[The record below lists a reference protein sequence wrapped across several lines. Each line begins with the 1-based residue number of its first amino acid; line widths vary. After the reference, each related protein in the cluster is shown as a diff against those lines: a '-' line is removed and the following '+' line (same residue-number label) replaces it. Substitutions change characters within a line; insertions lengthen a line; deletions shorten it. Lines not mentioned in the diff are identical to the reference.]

1 MNQQVLLDI
10 KNLCVE
16 YRSDEETVFAVNS
29 LNLRLNRGESL
40 GLVGETG
47 AGKTTTALSILNL
60 VCDPPGKIVN
70 GEIFFEGADLLKM
83 KMNEIRDI
91 RGQKISIIFQD
102 PMTSLNPVYSVGDQI
117 AEVIIL
123 HKKCNKHEARQK
135 LVPVIS

>member
-60 VCDPPGKIVN
+60 VCDPPKKIY
-70 GEIFFEGADLLKM
+70 IF
-83 KMNEIRDI
+83 
-91 RGQKISIIFQD
+91 
-102 PMTSLNPVYSVGDQI
+102 
-117 AEVIIL
+117 
-123 HKKCNKHEARQK
+123 
-135 LVPVIS
+135 